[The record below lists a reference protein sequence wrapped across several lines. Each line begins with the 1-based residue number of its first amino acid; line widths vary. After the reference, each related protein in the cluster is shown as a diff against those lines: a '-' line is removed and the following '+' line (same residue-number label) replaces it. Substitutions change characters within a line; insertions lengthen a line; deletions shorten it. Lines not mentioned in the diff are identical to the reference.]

1 MSQWW
6 SMTGFVVPL
15 SCFFLSAKTIG
26 LQCESSK
33 RRKTT
38 PYAVGKLQSIT
49 SVNTAAKST
58 DFLHFLTAPV
68 LAALASIHPVELQLR
83 KKLRTT
89 KPLLMVAFAV
99 PPFLF
104 STLAKHYRDP

>member
-1 MSQWW
+1 MI
-6 SMTGFVVPL
+6 
-15 SCFFLSAKTIG
+15 AKPNREVD
-26 LQCESSK
+26 L
-33 RRKTT
+33 RMLFPTT
-38 PYAVGKLQSIT
+38 
-49 SVNTAAKST
+49 KST

-89 KPLLMVAFAV
+89 KPLLMVALAV